1 MKTCRCRNLLFIQL
15 PQVLLMINQNQPYL
29 HGDVQNSVAVFRRLT
44 TEFRASS
51 GFLFF
56 PFIFLISFSKRTSA
70 FCLLLL
76 WLRMLESIWEGER
89 GRSMIYLDGNEIF
102 RKFGSTHP
110 FWRQDV
116 LLAGATPYLLSFLSV
131 SCFCICISA
140 DSKRKDLFFLVRNKP
155 RFLSKGFL
163 YCLIYLMNN
172 NFTSFTWRRAAE
184 SQGIKW
190 DVWYGNDSSAHCL
203 CGWIECID

>member
-15 PQVLLMINQNQPYL
+15 PQVLLMINENQPYL
-29 HGDVQNSVAVFRRLT
+29 HGDVQNSVAVSRRLI

-51 GFLFF
+51 GLFFF
-56 PFIFLISFSKRTSA
+56 PFIFLISLSKQTSA

-110 FWRQDV
+110 F
-116 LLAGATPYLLSFLSV
+116 
-131 SCFCICISA
+131 
-140 DSKRKDLFFLVRNKP
+140 
-155 RFLSKGFL
+155 
-163 YCLIYLMNN
+163 
-172 NFTSFTWRRAAE
+172 
-184 SQGIKW
+184 
-190 DVWYGNDSSAHCL
+190 
-203 CGWIECID
+203 